1 MKQLTYAYHMAEATN
16 WPTIQRDGL
25 HSASA
30 LLDLAG
36 VNIQERERLEKRQR
50 LTHTELPNGVQI
62 RDQGPMPPAAL
73 EKCLIGLT
81 PNEWYALIN
90 TRIFFWLDPERLNRH
105 RAACKARP
113 QVVLIVDAN
122 RLIAAYAEQVYLTP
136 INSGNARRLPAKG
149 GVATFVPYASWEASA
164 WASEA
169 ASLGTPLRSPSHAPV
184 ELTITGSIPNIMQF
198 VLDIQELAP
207 NQPFTLPTS

>member
-1 MKQLTYAYHMAEATN
+1 MKQLIHAYHMAEAIN

-30 LLDLAG
+30 LLDIAG
-36 VNIQERERLEKRQR
+36 ISGWERERLEKRQR

-62 RDQGPMPPAAL
+62 RDQRPMPPAAL

-113 QVVLIVDAN
+113 QVVLTVDAN
-122 RLIAAYAEQVYLTP
+122 RLISAYAERISLTP
-136 INSGNARRLPAKG
+136 INTGNARRLPAKRG
-149 GVATFVPYASWEASA
+149 AATFVPYASWEASS

-169 ASLGTPLRSPSHAPV
+169 ASLGTPLRSRSHAPV
-184 ELTITGSIPNIMQF
+184 ELTITSSIPNIMQF

-207 NQPFTLPTS
+207 NQPFILPSS